1 MPPVSKIAKLP
12 EHVRKWLHE
21 AIVGRAYGDTAG
33 ITAEL
38 NTMLKDAGVEE
49 TVGTTT
55 VNKEAQR
62 LRQAQ
67 AALRTSVEAARMLQQ
82 DLGSGDAL
90 GGAAMDMVQSEVF
103 QISMRLQEAQGM
115 SDEDRIALIKDLS
128 LAASRVS
135 RARVNQDRW
144 ATEVRSRA
152 EAAADKV
159 ARLAQKGGLKPATVQ
174 EIRRSILGIA
184 TADAVA
190 TATATAKGKA

>member
-12 EHVRKWLHE
+12 AHVRKWLHT
-21 AIVGRAYGDTAG
+21 AIVERAYGDTAG
-33 ITAEL
+33 ITADL
-38 NTMLKDAGVEE
+38 NAMLKDAGVPE

-62 LRQAQ
+62 MRQAQ
-67 AALRTSVEAARMLQQ
+67 EALRTSVEAARMLQQ

-103 QISMRLQEAQGM
+103 QISMRLQEATGM
-115 SDEDRIALIKDLS
+115 KDDERLALIKDLS

-152 EAAADKV
+152 EAAADRVTK
-159 ARLAQKGGLKPATVQ
+159 LAQKGGLQPATVQ

-184 TADAVA
+184 TAEAVA
-190 TATATAKGKA
+190 HASNKAKV

>member
-1 MPPVSKIAKLP
+1 MPPVSKLAKLP
-12 EHVRKWLHE
+12 AHVRKWLHT
-21 AIVGRAYGDTAG
+21 AIVERAYGDTAG
-33 ITAEL
+33 ITADL
-38 NTMLKDAGVEE
+38 NAMLKDAGVPE

-62 LRQAQ
+62 MRQAQ
-67 AALRTSVEAARMLQQ
+67 EALRTSVEAARMLQQ

-103 QISMRLQEAQGM
+103 QISMRLQEATGM
-115 SDEDRIALIKDLS
+115 KDDERLALIKDLS

-159 ARLAQKGGLKPATVQ
+159 TKLAQKGGLQPATVQ

-184 TADAVA
+184 TAEAVA
-190 TATATAKGKA
+190 HASTKAKA

>member
-12 EHVRKWLHE
+12 EHVRKWLHA
-21 AIVGRAYGDTAG
+21 AIVDRAYGDTAG
-33 ITAEL
+33 ITADL
-38 NTMLKDAGVEE
+38 NAMLKDSGMDE

-67 AALRTSVEAARMLQQ
+67 EALRTSVEAARMLQQ
-82 DLGSGDAL
+82 DIGSGDAL

-103 QISMRLQEAQGM
+103 QISRRLQEAQDM
-115 SDEDRIALIKDLS
+115 KDAERIALIKDLS

-152 EAAADKV
+152 EAAAKQVQDM
-159 ARLAQKGGLKPATVQ
+159 AAKGGVSDRTAKRMYNL
-174 EIRRSILGIA
+174 IMGIA
-184 TADAVA
+184 EP
-190 TATATAKGKA
+190 KAGA